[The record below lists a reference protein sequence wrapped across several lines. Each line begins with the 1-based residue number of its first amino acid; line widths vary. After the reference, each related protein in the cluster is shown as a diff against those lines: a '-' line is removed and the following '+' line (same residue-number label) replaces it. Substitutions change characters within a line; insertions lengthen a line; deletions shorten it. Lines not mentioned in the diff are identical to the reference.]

1 MIWRSDLPRPPMGTP
16 SAGLSLFETL
26 MALTI
31 LALVAGVAAAGMRG
45 PSPALQLRRQAADL
59 TRRVAAAR
67 LQAVRDSRTV
77 WIALDGLPCDAEAP
91 PRAGLFAGGT
101 GQAPDLCLTH
111 PDAPTLR
118 LRMDPLTGRLH
129 EVVE

>member
-1 MIWRSDLPRPPMGTP
+1 MG
-16 SAGLSLFETL
+16 SSRAGLSLFETL

-31 LALVAGVAAAGMRG
+31 LALVAGVSAAGMRG

-59 TRRVAAAR
+59 TRQVAAAR
-67 LQAVRDSRTV
+67 LQAARDSRTV
-77 WIALDGLPCDAEAP
+77 WIALESMPCNPQAP
-91 PRAGLFAGGT
+91 ARAGLFADGT
-101 GQAPDLCLTH
+101 GKAPDLCLTH

-129 EVVE
+129 EVAE